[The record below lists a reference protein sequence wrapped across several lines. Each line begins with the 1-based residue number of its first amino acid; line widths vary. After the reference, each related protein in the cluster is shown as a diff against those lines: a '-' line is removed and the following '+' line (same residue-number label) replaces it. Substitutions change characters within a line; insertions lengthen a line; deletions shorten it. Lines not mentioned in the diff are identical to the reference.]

1 MHITISIVF
10 GTKKTIWCHLMSR
23 APIDPANSQKYC
35 WQMRTKLFLSRLVI
49 AITDLGLKMY
59 CLCQT
64 TAMRQYYIFD
74 IIKVHKNNLF
84 WCFLSAD
91 STLHAHI
98 SNISQTV
105 RRVATS
111 MIIFTCIKFLKFP
124 LCHNEA
130 CKIGMSSATT
140 ISSISRRSLCLELFF

>member
-1 MHITISIVF
+1 
-10 GTKKTIWCHLMSR
+10 MSFDVKSPYR
-23 APIDPANSQKYC
+23 PC
-35 WQMRTKLFLSRLVI
+35 KLPKILLADENKAFFVKVGNCNYWSRLENV
-49 AITDLGLKMY
+49 
-59 CLCQT
+59 LCQT